1 MRNNKIFL
9 SICLLVVTSISFA
22 QVQKV
27 AKLQIGNTT
36 SAPEA
41 SAVLD
46 VTSTTQ
52 GFLPPRMTSSQLLL
66 IPAPSEGLIVYCKD
80 CSIKGLYIFNGS
92 AWSQL
97 TGGASIYQS
106 SNGSAVVSAYSCSTE
121 TSGTLTA
128 GTLVSGVSQTITA
141 NVTEVGTYNIST
153 TANGV
158 TFAGAGTFAS
168 TGDQDIVLTAT
179 GTPITDGSSVFTLNT
194 TPNCNFSRSAV
205 FDLSTN
211 GTAVVSAYSCST
223 ASAGIL
229 TAGTAVSGVTQ
240 TITATVTTV
249 GSYNISTIANGV
261 TFSGT
266 GTFASAGDQDIVL
279 TATGTPIA
287 AESSLFTLNTTPN
300 CDFSR
305 TSVFDLS
312 TNGTAVVSAYSCSTA
327 SAGTLTAGTVAS
339 GVTQTITATV
349 ITVGSYNIS
358 TTANG
363 VTFSGT
369 GTFTGT
375 GAQNIVLTGT
385 GTPLAAA
392 VGSVFTLNTTPNCNF
407 SRSVISLS
415 TKGTS
420 VVSAYSC
427 STASAGTLTAGS
439 VASGVTQTITAT
451 VTSVGSY
458 NISTIANGVTFTGA
472 GTFSGTGAQ
481 DIVLTA
487 TGTPI
492 AAAVGSVFTLNTTPN
507 CNFSRAVISLSTNG
521 TAVVS
526 AYSCSTA
533 SSGTLTPG
541 TEVSGVTQTI
551 TATVTSVGTYNISTT
566 ASGITFTGSGTFEG
580 TGARTI
586 VLTATGIPTLGNTP
600 FTLNTTPNCNFSRN
614 VLSSTT
620 NGTAVVSAYRTTGYA
635 GVLAVGKSVQ
645 DYRHYIIAT
654 VTSVGTYNISTTA
667 NGVTFYRSGTFTA
680 TGDQAVDLQTSTIPT
695 TAGYASFTLNTTPSY
710 TFTRSVRVAATVS
723 SVHIGGGVQKEYLSH
738 NLGAD
743 TSLDPNVPVVG
754 LQGAYIAWGKRG
766 PNTTGNA
773 LVDWQTAPNDG
784 ANGFAAA
791 PTAGN
796 SNSSTIS
803 NWVTSPI
810 TNMYTWLDASGTKT
824 ALDPCPAGFRI
835 PSRSDWEKL
844 KDNNTYSKTGTFTSC
859 ATEYGSAIHYGPN
872 ASTKSI
878 TLPAVGRI
886 NLSKIIAGRGQSGFY
901 WSSTQNGAD
910 GYAFYIDGTAGTIG
924 TATSLLSGTPIRCIS
939 EE

>member
-1 MRNNKIFL
+1 M
-9 SICLLVVTSISFA
+9 
-22 QVQKV
+22 
-27 AKLQIGNTT
+27 
-36 SAPEA
+36 
-41 SAVLD
+41 
-46 VTSTTQ
+46 
-52 GFLPPRMTSSQLLL
+52 
-66 IPAPSEGLIVYCKD
+66 
-80 CSIKGLYIFNGS
+80 
-92 AWSQL
+92 
-97 TGGASIYQS
+97 
-106 SNGSAVVSAYSCSTE
+106 
-121 TSGTLTA
+121 
-128 GTLVSGVSQTITA
+128 
-141 NVTEVGTYNIST
+141 
-153 TANGV
+153 
-158 TFAGAGTFAS
+158 
-168 TGDQDIVLTAT
+168 
-179 GTPITDGSSVFTLNT
+179 
-194 TPNCNFSRSAV
+194 
-205 FDLSTN
+205 
-211 GTAVVSAYSCST
+211 
-223 ASAGIL
+223 

-240 TITATVTTV
+240 TITATVTSV
-249 GSYNISTIANGV
+249 GSYSISTTTANGV

-266 GTFASAGDQDIVL
+266 GTFASAGDQEIVL
-279 TATGTPIA
+279 TATGTPTA
-287 AESSLFTLNTTPN
+287 AESSIFTLNTTPN
-300 CDFSR
+300 CNFSR
-305 TSVFDLS
+305 TAVFDLS

-507 CNFSRAVISLSTNG
+507 CNFSRAFISLSTNG

-620 NGTAVVSAYRTTGYA
+620 NGTAVVSAYRTTGYN

-667 NGVTFYRSGTFTA
+667 NGVTFYKSGTFTA

-695 TAGYASFTLNTTPSY
+695 TAGYASFTLNTTPSH

-723 SVHIGGGVQKEYLSH
+723 SIQIGGGVQKEYLSH

-803 NWVTSPI
+803 NWVTSPV
-810 TNMYTWLDASGTKT
+810 TNGNTWYSASLTKT

-835 PSRSDWEKL
+835 PTRTDWEQL
-844 KDNNTYSKTGTFTSC
+844 KDNNISSTTGTFTSG
-859 ATEYGSAIHYGPN
+859 ASEYGSAVHYGPN

-878 TLPAVGRI
+878 TLPANGRI
-886 NLSKIIAGRGQSGFY
+886 NLSKIISGRGQVGYY
-901 WSSTQNGAD
+901 WSSTHNGGDPLASFVSTS
-910 GYAFYIDGTAGTIG
+910 GVSITNTGTSA
-924 TATSLLSGTPIRCIS
+924 LSGAAIRCIS

>member
-407 SRSVISLS
+407 SR
-415 TKGTS
+415 
-420 VVSAYSC
+420 
-427 STASAGTLTAGS
+427 
-439 VASGVTQTITAT
+439 
-451 VTSVGSY
+451 
-458 NISTIANGVTFTGA
+458 
-472 GTFSGTGAQ
+472 
-481 DIVLTA
+481 
-487 TGTPI
+487 
-492 AAAVGSVFTLNTTPN
+492 
-507 CNFSRAVISLSTNG
+507 AVISLSTNG

-844 KDNNTYSKTGTFTSC
+844 KDNNTYSKTGTFTSG

>member
-179 GTPITDGSSVFTLNT
+179 GTPI
-194 TPNCNFSRSAV
+194 
-205 FDLSTN
+205 
-211 GTAVVSAYSCST
+211 
-223 ASAGIL
+223 
-229 TAGTAVSGVTQ
+229 
-240 TITATVTTV
+240 
-249 GSYNISTIANGV
+249 
-261 TFSGT
+261 
-266 GTFASAGDQDIVL
+266 
-279 TATGTPIA
+279 A

-349 ITVGSYNIS
+349 ITVGS
-358 TTANG
+358 
-363 VTFSGT
+363 
-369 GTFTGT
+369 
-375 GAQNIVLTGT
+375 
-385 GTPLAAA
+385 
-392 VGSVFTLNTTPNCNF
+392 
-407 SRSVISLS
+407 
-415 TKGTS
+415 
-420 VVSAYSC
+420 
-427 STASAGTLTAGS
+427 
-439 VASGVTQTITAT
+439 
-451 VTSVGSY
+451 
-458 NISTIANGVTFTGA
+458 
-472 GTFSGTGAQ
+472 
-481 DIVLTA
+481 
-487 TGTPI
+487 
-492 AAAVGSVFTLNTTPN
+492 
-507 CNFSRAVISLSTNG
+507 
-521 TAVVS
+521 
-526 AYSCSTA
+526 
-533 SSGTLTPG
+533 
-541 TEVSGVTQTI
+541 
-551 TATVTSVGTYNISTT
+551 
-566 ASGITFTGSGTFEG
+566 
-580 TGARTI
+580 
-586 VLTATGIPTLGNTP
+586 
-600 FTLNTTPNCNFSRN
+600 
-614 VLSSTT
+614 
-620 NGTAVVSAYRTTGYA
+620 
-635 GVLAVGKSVQ
+635 
-645 DYRHYIIAT
+645 
-654 VTSVGTYNISTTA
+654 YNISTTA

-844 KDNNTYSKTGTFTSC
+844 KDNNTYSKTGTFTSG

>member
-194 TPNCNFSRSAV
+194 TPYCNFSRSAV

-349 ITVGSYNIS
+349 ITVGS
-358 TTANG
+358 
-363 VTFSGT
+363 
-369 GTFTGT
+369 
-375 GAQNIVLTGT
+375 
-385 GTPLAAA
+385 
-392 VGSVFTLNTTPNCNF
+392 
-407 SRSVISLS
+407 
-415 TKGTS
+415 
-420 VVSAYSC
+420 
-427 STASAGTLTAGS
+427 
-439 VASGVTQTITAT
+439 
-451 VTSVGSY
+451 
-458 NISTIANGVTFTGA
+458 
-472 GTFSGTGAQ
+472 
-481 DIVLTA
+481 
-487 TGTPI
+487 
-492 AAAVGSVFTLNTTPN
+492 
-507 CNFSRAVISLSTNG
+507 
-521 TAVVS
+521 
-526 AYSCSTA
+526 
-533 SSGTLTPG
+533 
-541 TEVSGVTQTI
+541 
-551 TATVTSVGTYNISTT
+551 
-566 ASGITFTGSGTFEG
+566 
-580 TGARTI
+580 
-586 VLTATGIPTLGNTP
+586 
-600 FTLNTTPNCNFSRN
+600 
-614 VLSSTT
+614 
-620 NGTAVVSAYRTTGYA
+620 
-635 GVLAVGKSVQ
+635 
-645 DYRHYIIAT
+645 
-654 VTSVGTYNISTTA
+654 YNISTTA

-844 KDNNTYSKTGTFTSC
+844 KDNNTYSKTGTFTSG

>member
-194 TPNCNFSRSAV
+194 TPNCNFSRS
-205 FDLSTN
+205 
-211 GTAVVSAYSCST
+211 
-223 ASAGIL
+223 
-229 TAGTAVSGVTQ
+229 
-240 TITATVTTV
+240 
-249 GSYNISTIANGV
+249 
-261 TFSGT
+261 
-266 GTFASAGDQDIVL
+266 
-279 TATGTPIA
+279 
-287 AESSLFTLNTTPN
+287 
-300 CDFSR
+300 
-305 TSVFDLS
+305 
-312 TNGTAVVSAYSCSTA
+312 
-327 SAGTLTAGTVAS
+327 
-339 GVTQTITATV
+339 
-349 ITVGSYNIS
+349 
-358 TTANG
+358 
-363 VTFSGT
+363 
-369 GTFTGT
+369 
-375 GAQNIVLTGT
+375 
-385 GTPLAAA
+385 
-392 VGSVFTLNTTPNCNF
+392 
-407 SRSVISLS
+407 VISLS

-551 TATVTSVGTYNISTT
+551 TATVITVGS
-566 ASGITFTGSGTFEG
+566 
-580 TGARTI
+580 
-586 VLTATGIPTLGNTP
+586 
-600 FTLNTTPNCNFSRN
+600 
-614 VLSSTT
+614 
-620 NGTAVVSAYRTTGYA
+620 
-635 GVLAVGKSVQ
+635 
-645 DYRHYIIAT
+645 
-654 VTSVGTYNISTTA
+654 YNISTTA

-844 KDNNTYSKTGTFTSC
+844 KDNNTYSKTGTFTSG